1 MGIYK
6 PNAQVLL
13 YGLAGAG
20 KTALAV
26 SSFWDW
32 EEKKQVANGKLI
44 TFGSEDNPALEIP
57 QEFRETEKGT
67 SMRLTSPLLDNDKF
81 KDQWN
86 LISQKLVA
94 DAGKGDCLD
103 VLVIDG
109 ITEFDLLFE
118 ETYVGGGGEN
128 NFAKWNDLLSEF
140 YSMMMR
146 ISPDVLKCH
155 VIMTARVAR
164 QRVRSADSE
173 LIDGDLYPSVRGS
186 FRFQLPHY
194 FNLVLYME
202 TVQANLD
209 GKTIPAHALN
219 VIGSSGDF
227 LTKNVWE
234 HKWLAAGYPNV
245 VLNHTWGEFWD
256 KLTGAMEANEDKEGN

>member
-6 PNAQVLL
+6 PNARTMLF
-13 YGLAGAG
+13 GKAGAG

-32 EEKKQVANGKLI
+32 KEKKQVANGKLI
-44 TFGSEDNPALEIP
+44 TFGEEDNPALEVP
-57 QEFRETEKGT
+57 QEFRETELGT
-67 SMRLTSPLLDNDKF
+67 SMRLTSPLLDDDKF
-81 KDQWN
+81 REQWN
-86 LISQKLVA
+86 LISQKLVSNA
-94 DAGKGDCLD
+94 QKGDRLD

-109 ITEFDLLFE
+109 LTEFDLLFE

-146 ISPDVLKCH
+146 VSSTVLGCH
-155 VIMTARVAR
+155 VIMTARAAA
-164 QRVRSADSE
+164 QRKHGAGDE
-173 LIDGDLYPSVRGS
+173 LIDGDLYPSVRGA
-186 FRFQLPHY
+186 FKYQLPHY
-194 FNLVLYME
+194 FNMVLYME
-202 TVQANLD
+202 TVRAAFD
-209 GKTIPAHALN
+209 GRTVPAHALH
-219 VIGSSGDF
+219 VVGSDGSF

-234 HKWLAAGYPNV
+234 HKWLEAGHPDV

-256 KLTGAMEANEDKEGN
+256 KLTGTMGTQEDKEGN